1 MNIGATQATV
11 DYLIQVLNEVAAL
24 CREEDIAKKGVRVD
38 REPIALPGK
47 RIFHRAFLSIP
58 DVNYPAS
65 NLREAYFLGTNH
77 GNVEY
82 LPLSAE
88 SIKQVQSGRVCVSA
102 SFVTPYPPGFPIL
115 VPGQVITSEIL
126 QFFEHMKIREIH
138 GFSFELG
145 FKVLRNE
152 CLD

>member
-1 MNIGATQATV
+1 MTRYDIQVNKTSRNTVLFLMNIGATQATV

-65 NLREAYFLGTNH
+65 NLREAYFWALTMEMSNTSPCRQNLLNRCSRG
-77 GNVEY
+77 GF
-82 LPLSAE
+82 ACQ
-88 SIKQVQSGRVCVSA
+88 QVS
-102 SFVTPYPPGFPIL
+102 
-115 VPGQVITSEIL
+115 
-126 QFFEHMKIREIH
+126 
-138 GFSFELG
+138 
-145 FKVLRNE
+145 
-152 CLD
+152 